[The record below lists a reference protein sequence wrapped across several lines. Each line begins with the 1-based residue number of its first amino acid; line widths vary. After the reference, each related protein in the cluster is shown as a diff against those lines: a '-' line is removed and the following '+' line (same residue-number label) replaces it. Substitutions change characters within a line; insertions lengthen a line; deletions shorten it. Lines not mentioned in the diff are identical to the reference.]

1 MRRGVGVS
9 AVKKKKDAEQRY
21 ASLADKLEATQDAHV
36 QQFLS
41 TFRTSLEEFARK
53 HKKKI
58 RDDPLFRCRF
68 TDMCYE
74 IGVDPL
80 RSSKG
85 FWTEVLGVGEFF
97 YELGIKVIEVCVA
110 TRLANGGLISL
121 EELEYHLSTGSSA
134 SRNKITQDDIKR
146 AISKLGVLGNGFRI
160 INETMVLSVP
170 VELNRDQ
177 TVALELARGSGS
189 LTLSQVRLKLDCS
202 AERATE
208 ILDSLL
214 KDGFAWIDD
223 AAGNDAAY
231 FFPSIWLENVQ
242 SPSDSV
248 ASTETS

>member
-9 AVKKKKDAEQRY
+9 VVKKKKDTEQRY

-36 QQFLS
+36 QDFLS
-41 TFRTSLEEFARK
+41 SFRTSLEEFARK

-85 FWTEVLGVGEFF
+85 FWTEILGVGDFF
-97 YELGIKVIEVCVA
+97 YELGIKVIEVCAA

-121 EELEYHLSTGSSA
+121 EELEYHLSSGSSA
-134 SRNKITQDDIKR
+134 SRNRITQEDIKR
-146 AISKLGVLGNGFRI
+146 AISKLGVLGDGFRI

-170 VELNRDQ
+170 VELNQDQ
-177 TVALELARGSGS
+177 TLALELARGSGC
-189 LTLSQVRLKLDCS
+189 LTLAQLQLKLNCS
-202 AERATE
+202 VERANE
-208 ILDSLL
+208 VLDSLL
-214 KDGFAWIDD
+214 KDGFAWID
-223 AAGNDAAY
+223 AAVDHDAAY

-242 SPSDSV
+242 SPN
-248 ASTETS
+248 